1 MKSGNPVLNERAFSQ
16 AGTYGSSGAMTIQG
30 AVGKSFILL
39 FLAAATA
46 LWTWGQFSNPQSVLN
61 GSLMVWVGAGA
72 IAGFIIAIVTTF
84 KKDWA
89 PVTAPIYAVCEG
101 VFLGGTSFL
110 FNKAYPG
117 IAVEAVA
124 LTFGVFFCLLAAYQA
139 GIIRATPT
147 FVRVI
152 VLSTLAIGLF
162 YLVSI
167 VAGFFG
173 VQIPLIHSSGGAGI
187 AFSLLVVTVAALNL
201 VLDFNLIEQASQEG
215 APKYMEWYSA
225 FALLVTLVWLYIE
238 ILRLLSKL
246 SDRK

>member
-61 GSLMVWVGAGA
+61 GSLMVWVGGGA
-72 IAGFIIAIVTTF
+72 IAGFI
-84 KKDWA
+84 
-89 PVTAPIYAVCEG
+89 
-101 VFLGGTSFL
+101 
-110 FNKAYPG
+110 
-117 IAVEAVA
+117 
-124 LTFGVFFCLLAAYQA
+124 
-139 GIIRATPT
+139 
-147 FVRVI
+147 I